1 MSASPY
7 FFLQSYNVENQK
19 WEDLSLYKKSPN
31 GPYSE
36 IDIAPP
42 NGRHDIFALLNIER
56 SNNKF
61 IVPTRF
67 ARIDDLSETL
77 IGVLGEFTDETEI
90 DEDDLNKIMRQLG
103 VTVINL
109 ADLRVFILKNR
120 FIYEDTSDD
129 IKDRSYSENPLI
141 DFYNKILSI
150 IELTYDYD
158 VEEDDIILSNYRLIC
173 WVSY

>member
-19 WEDLSLYKKSPN
+19 WEDVNLYKKNNN
-31 GPYSE
+31 GPYME

-67 ARIDDLSETL
+67 ARIDDLSEL
-77 IGVLGEFTDETEI
+77 LLE
-90 DEDDLNKIMRQLG
+90 
-103 VTVINL
+103 
-109 ADLRVFILKNR
+109 
-120 FIYEDTSDD
+120 Y
-129 IKDRSYSENPLI
+129 
-141 DFYNKILSI
+141 
-150 IELTYDYD
+150 
-158 VEEDDIILSNYRLIC
+158 
-173 WVSY
+173 